1 MNFRKVLSLLL
12 ALVLVFS
19 LVACGKNTDTE
30 NTVNENTEST
40 GETSAE
46 ADNDKNGELEEATIT
61 FWHAMNGAQD
71 EALTE
76 LTKKFMEENPK
87 VKVDLQNQ
95 GAYKDLQQKITATS
109 VSPDNLPTMTQAYP
123 DWLFNAITDGLVNE
137 LDGLV
142 NSMEDYDDIVQ
153 GFRDGTVIN
162 GKVYSFPFNKSTEV
176 LWYNGDIFKELNLE
190 VPTNLDE
197 LKEVSKKIYAEK
209 GIPGIGVDS
218 LSNYFSTMLHDKN
231 ISFDNNFDPTT
242 GEAKEIVEYYLEG
255 IREGYFTTPGSER
268 YMSGPF
274 GNEQVAM
281 FIGSN
286 AGESYVK
293 QAAEG
298 KFEVKTARVPY
309 ESSIQ
314 QGTDLFVFEKS
325 TDAEKKA
332 TYAYIKFLTE
342 KENQIDWALK
352 TGYIPVRTS
361 ALSDERYTNSDS
373 LIAPILEEAS
383 KRLYSNPVIK
393 GANQAYREAGT
404 LMEAILVNTDMDV
417 DARLQEF
424 KATLQDSWN

>member
-231 ISFDNNFDPTT
+231 IVFDNNFDPTT

-255 IREGYFTTPGSER
+255 IKEGYFTTPGSER

-332 TYAYIKFLTE
+332 AYAYIKFLTE

-404 LMEAILVNTDMDV
+404 LMEDILVNTDMDV

>member
-1 MNFRKVLSLLL
+1 
-12 ALVLVFS
+12 
-19 LVACGKNTDTE
+19 
-30 NTVNENTEST
+30 
-40 GETSAE
+40 
-46 ADNDKNGELEEATIT
+46 
-61 FWHAMNGAQD
+61 
-71 EALTE
+71 
-76 LTKKFMEENPK
+76 
-87 VKVDLQNQ
+87 
-95 GAYKDLQQKITATS
+95 
-109 VSPDNLPTMTQAYP
+109 
-123 DWLFNAITDGLVNE
+123 
-137 LDGLV
+137 
-142 NSMEDYDDIVQ
+142 
-153 GFRDGTVIN
+153 
-162 GKVYSFPFNKSTEV
+162 
-176 LWYNGDIFKELNLE
+176 
-190 VPTNLDE
+190 
-197 LKEVSKKIYAEK
+197 
-209 GIPGIGVDS
+209 
-218 LSNYFSTMLHDKN
+218 
-231 ISFDNNFDPTT
+231 
-242 GEAKEIVEYYLEG
+242 
-255 IREGYFTTPGSER
+255 
-268 YMSGPF
+268 MSGPF

-332 TYAYIKFLTE
+332 AYAYIKFLTE

-404 LMEAILVNTDMDV
+404 LMEDILVNTDMDV

>member
-19 LVACGKNTDTE
+19 LVACGKNTDKE

-46 ADNDKNGELEEATIT
+46 ADNNKNGELEEATIT

-142 NSMEDYDDIVQ
+142 NSMKDYDDIVQ

-231 ISFDNNFDPTT
+231 IVFDNNFDPTT

-255 IREGYFTTPGSER
+255 IKEGYFTTPGSER

-332 TYAYIKFLTE
+332 AYAYIKFLTE

-404 LMEAILVNTDMDV
+404 LMEDILVNTDMDV